1 MIVHALTYCPHPV
14 SAYGNLLV
22 FDSIRKGFPTA
33 QIEVWDNE
41 SCPEVREAIQAA
53 ASRAGADFHP
63 MRRVHYTDHLR
74 WVLLEREHPKG
85 VPLVLCDPDVAFW
98 DTVQDWDFGDRLMA
112 GRLMPII
119 RRGGPIALP
128 RLHPSLLFVPDVAA
142 LRRAVR
148 QTQALGWDGIGQRTS
163 FIAGQAYFW
172 DTLADLS
179 NALASRCVGFTDA
192 QLDCYDHLFCG
203 THMGMI
209 GASGGAAAL
218 ALWRSVH
225 QSAASGDMA
234 ALRGVWRRQQAI
246 LETEAACL
254 PANPTEALAGT
265 LSLLADLSQWQG
277 QRYTYDELRQAARLV
292 FSGIAR
298 AEKGANHETA

>member
-1 MIVHALTYCPHPV
+1 MIVHALTYCPHPI

-41 SCPEVREAIQAA
+41 SCLEVREAIQAA

-128 RLHPSLLFVPDVAA
+128 GFI
-142 LRRAVR
+142 RRCCSC
-148 QTQALGWDGIGQRTS
+148 QTWP
-163 FIAGQAYFW
+163 
-172 DTLADLS
+172 
-179 NALASRCVGFTDA
+179 RCVA
-192 QLDCYDHLFCG
+192 RLDRPRRSDGMASASVHRSSLGRRIFG
-203 THMGMI
+203 TR
-209 GASGGAAAL
+209 L
-218 ALWRSVH
+218 PTCRTLWRA
-225 QSAASGDMA
+225 AASGSPM
-234 ALRGVWRRQQAI
+234 
-246 LETEAACL
+246 
-254 PANPTEALAGT
+254 P
-265 LSLLADLSQWQG
+265 SLIAM
-277 QRYTYDELRQAARLV
+277 TICFAARTW
-292 FSGIAR
+292 A
-298 AEKGANHETA
+298 